1 MAEDLGDKTEDPTPK
16 RLEDAREKGQVIRSL
31 DLASAVVM
39 LAAFI
44 ALLVFGA
51 SLTQTLGGTM
61 SRLLALGHDSDAPTI
76 GSIPAM
82 VKGPSWDVGLALLP
96 VLGTLLVAS
105 YLAHAGQ
112 FGFLFTTQPL
122 TPDLSRINPLNGL
135 KRLLGTQGAIRSAG
149 GTAKLVFV
157 SIVGFAIILRE
168 LPAMATLPGL
178 SAAGAM
184 YEIGKMLV
192 RLIIWLLAALITL
205 GIADYFLQRMQLMKQ
220 LRMTKQEVKEERK
233 SMDGDPQIKARRMR
247 IARQIAMQQMQ
258 RDVPRAD
265 VIVTN
270 PTHFAVAIQYDQA
283 TMAAPKVIA
292 KGADLLALRI
302 RQIASANAI
311 PIVERPPLARAL
323 YAGIE
328 VGQEISPEH
337 YQAVAEV
344 LAYVYKLEKA
354 AAA

>member
-39 LAAFI
+39 LAAFL
-44 ALLVFGA
+44 ALLVFGTTLA
-51 SLTQTLGGTM
+51 QTLGAAM
-61 SRLLALGHDSDAPTI
+61 ARLLAVGYDSDAPTI
-76 GSIPAM
+76 QSIPAL
-82 VKGPSWDVGLALLP
+82 VKGPSWEVGLAMLP
-96 VLGTLLVAS
+96 VLGVLMVAS

-112 FGFLFTTQPL
+112 FGFLFTTKPL
-122 TPDLSRINPLNGL
+122 TPDLSRISPLKGL
-135 KRLLGTQGAIRSAG
+135 GRLFGTQGAIRSLG

-157 SIVGFAIILRE
+157 SIVGMAIILRE
-168 LPAMATLPGL
+168 LPAMVTLPGL

-184 YEIGKMLV
+184 YEIGKMLA
-192 RLIIWLLAALITL
+192 RLIVWLLAALIAL
-205 GIADYFLQRMQLMKQ
+205 GVADYFLQRMQLLKQ

-233 SMDGDPQIKARRMR
+233 SMDGDPQIKARRLR

-270 PTHFAVAIQYDQA
+270 PTHFAIAIKYDQA

-302 RQIASANAI
+302 RQIAAANAI

-344 LAYVYKLEKA
+344 LAYVYKMEKA
-354 AAA
+354 VAA